1 MKIKD
6 LMKKFGIPSFEFV
19 DEKWNDLY
27 DQFMEMSQLK
37 SNFDIE
43 KFTVKKQGSFIAH
56 QFHFLMRQY
65 SVALSTL
72 NTLLIKKEELN
83 RKIEETIELIEK
95 GVKKT
100 LVRTPSGKVEKYTD
114 LYLKELVNFLK
125 NTELSIVDK
134 SMSIAKYEQL
144 RLRLIE
150 LNGGEPPTNEQYQKE
165 EPEYWKWFLEKA
177 ALHQYKQAK
186 TGIQE
191 GVWLNIDHLE
201 ETPLIEENFKVKM
214 LDEYGLLDIEK
225 INNKVE
231 KLKDLKN
238 NSNNLYLE

>member
-1 MKIKD
+1 
-6 LMKKFGIPSFEFV
+6 MKKFGIPSFEFV